1 MKSEED
7 YLTKIRFPKT
17 MPPFS
22 SDNPIQALFLKK
34 KGVERLLARNTGR
47 TVGVDFAKE
56 AKTKIEMESMLI
68 DRRRR
73 RDHSWKEL
81 DEDKD
86 EHEVSNVV
94 FEMIPFNDANQS
106 QEQIP
111 LESVLALATSASAA
125 YDDYDKCPE
134 LSCYDDS
141 DDDSD
146 WSLPGI
152 EEQWASTDI
161 RYIYGDGDFHD
172 SERRERL
179 NTRALAEKDQ
189 DQKRSSESS
198 ITTIEFI
205 ANHYF
210 ASYDWIFRCL

>member
-1 MKSEED
+1 
-7 YLTKIRFPKT
+7 

-22 SDNPIQALFLKK
+22 SDNPIQALYLKK
-34 KGVERLLARNTGR
+34 RGVERLLARNTGS
-47 TVGVDFAKE
+47 TVGADFAKE

-68 DRRRR
+68 DRRRT
-73 RDHSWKEL
+73 RDHSWKEHN
-81 DEDKD
+81 EDNN
-86 EHEVSNVV
+86 EHEVSKVV
-94 FEMIPFNDANQS
+94 LETIPSNDTNQS
-106 QEQIP
+106 QEKTS
-111 LESVLALATSASAA
+111 LSLSSALALATSESAA
-125 YDDYDKCPE
+125 YDDYDTCPKV
-134 LSCYDDS
+134 SCYDDS

-161 RYIYGDGDFHD
+161 RYVYGDGDYDD

-189 DQKRSSESS
+189 EQKRSPES
-198 ITTIEFI
+198 ITTMEFI